1 MKISVIIPTYKPKDY
16 LWECLD
22 SLSAQTFAK
31 DEFEVII
38 VLNGCDEPYRSQ
50 IGKYIEEH
58 KGDMSIKFLHT
69 LQGGVSNARNMALEH
84 AAGESIC
91 FIDDDDYVSETYLER
106 LYDKAGEDTIVISDT
121 YYFEDGK
128 ADNQIPNRMTDLFS
142 LMSPEGKADYI
153 KGRRFLFNGCMKLI
167 PSKMIACRRFDTS
180 FTIGEDCMFMFMI
193 SDRLRY
199 VDFTS
204 ADAIYYRRVRPD
216 SALHSHTGRWKVFLN
231 DMKLIWGYT
240 RIYLGGLRRYS
251 FHFFLTRIRGALHLI

>member
-22 SLSAQTFAK
+22 SLAAQTFAK
-31 DEFEVII
+31 DEFEVIL

-50 IGKYIEEH
+50 IGKFIMEH
-58 KGDMSIKFLHT
+58 KDDLDIKFMHT
-69 LQGGVSNARNMALEH
+69 LQGGVSNARNMALEQ
-84 AAGESIC
+84 AGGQYIC

-106 LYDKAGEDTIVISDT
+106 LYAKADEGTVVISDT

-128 ADNQIPNRMTDLFS
+128 AGVQIPNRMTELFGI
-142 LMSPEGKADYI
+142 MSPEGKADYM

-167 PSKMIACRRFDTS
+167 PSRMIAGRRFDPS
-180 FTIGEDCMFMFMI
+180 FKIGEDCIFMFMI

-204 ADAIYYRRVRPD
+204 ADAIYYRRVRSD

-231 DMKLIWGYT
+231 DMKLVAGYT

-251 FHFFLTRIRGALHLI
+251 FHFFLTRLRGALHLI

>member
-22 SLSAQTFAK
+22 SLAAQTFAK
-31 DEFEVII
+31 DEFEVIL
-38 VLNGCDEPYRSQ
+38 VLNGCDEPYMSQ

-58 KGDMSIKFLHT
+58 KDDMTIKFLHT

-84 AAGESIC
+84 AAGKFIC

-128 ADNQIPNRMTDLFS
+128 ADNHIPNRMTELFS
-142 LMSPEGKADYI
+142 LMSPEGKAEYI

-167 PSKMIACRRFDTS
+167 PSKMIAGRRFDTS

-240 RIYLGGLRRYS
+240 SIYLGGLRRYS
-251 FHFFLTRIRGALHLI
+251 FHFFLTRLRGALHLI